1 MTRPIV
7 NCLKYTYTDKMFEAI
22 FFKARPVRIESRVFL
37 NQFSIKKNYETIQ
50 IWTLEYYISFFFSSF
65 FLQLFFSWEKSFA
78 TVGREWRGGVYS
90 TYRSFLQLGYFLHLC
105 LPQLHKINDYV
116 NNLLQAK
123 VNYPSPSPSNIMYL
137 FVMEIKCC
145 HYSNVQVTIEREL
158 SSSFTI
164 YSSFKRGDIF

>member
-1 MTRPIV
+1 MMTRPIV

-22 FFKARPVRIESRVFL
+22 FFKARPLRIESRVFL

-50 IWTLEYYISFFFSSF
+50 KWTLEYYISFFFLPKIVF
-65 FLQLFFSWEKSFA
+65 FPERKVSLLLGES
-78 TVGREWRGGVYS
+78 GGGGVYS
-90 TYRSFLQLGYFLHLC
+90 TYRSFLQLGFFLHLC

-123 VNYPSPSPSNIMYL
+123 VNYPSPSPSNIVYL
-137 FVMEIKCC
+137 FVKEIKCC